1 MELSDPRSAEGRLAL
16 DAHLLQQSY
25 VGGAAPSQ
33 ADTQVFNRLGGGL
46 PQGEGGQVENLAR
59 WLANMNSY
67 GAAERK
73 GWPASTVPVTIAHT
87 EEVRGCVS
95 LPSDPRMSHLVLAY
109 LLPPPQSRRH
119 LWSCRVARPNT
130 LCSSVVVFCFA
141 WFCLVPYRVHDDY
154 QLMVIC
160 CS

>member
-46 PQGEGGQVENLAR
+46 PQGEDGQVENLAR

-95 LPSDPRMSHLVLAY
+95 LPSDPRMPHLDLVILS
-109 LLPPPQSRRH
+109 LPASSTTVQK
-119 LWSCRVARPNT
+119 T
-130 LCSSVVVFCFA
+130 SVV
-141 WFCLVPYRVHDDY
+141 L
-154 QLMVIC
+154 
-160 CS
+160 